1 MDWTLGC
8 NAASLPLSHRNNF
21 AHDKI
26 RTGFSKPSL
35 ASSISFPLALSLC
48 TNTKS
53 RSKVFGKQNV
63 WHQMQFNGFF
73 FMANGKP
80 KFAVT

>member
-35 ASSISFPLALSLC
+35 ASSISFPLALSLY
-48 TNTKS
+48 KH
-53 RSKVFGKQNV
+53 KKQEQRRGLASN
-63 WHQMQFNGFF
+63 
-73 FMANGKP
+73 AI
-80 KFAVT
+80 

>member
-35 ASSISFPLALSLC
+35 ASSIFP
-48 TNTKS
+48 S
-53 RSKVFGKQNV
+53 RSLSVQTQKAGAKRRFGIKCNL
-63 WHQMQFNGFF
+63 
-73 FMANGKP
+73 MAFVLWIMGNINLQLRN
-80 KFAVT
+80 

>member
-53 RSKVFGKQNV
+53 RSKEV
-63 WHQMQFNGFF
+63 WHQMQFNGFC